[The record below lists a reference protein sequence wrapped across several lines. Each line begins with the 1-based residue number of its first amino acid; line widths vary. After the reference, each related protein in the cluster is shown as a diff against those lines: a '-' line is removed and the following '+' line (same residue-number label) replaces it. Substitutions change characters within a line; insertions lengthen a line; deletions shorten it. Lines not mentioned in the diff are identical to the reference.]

1 MLNKIFLTFLIFF
14 YLIGNG
20 VHSNEQISFDV
31 NEIEI
36 LDDGNKVV
44 GKNRGII
51 TTENGITIEADEFE
65 FNKIKNILQAKGNII
80 INDRVNN
87 YNFTAQNIFYNRN
100 EERLELIGQAEA
112 LVDSN
117 YKFNSKN
124 IFLSPCVILLTES
137 KKSLEY

>member
-1 MLNKIFLTFLIFF
+1 MLNKIFVAFLIFF
-14 YLIGNG
+14 YLIGND

-80 INDRVNN
+80 INDRINN
-87 YNFTAQNIFYNRN
+87 YNFSAQNIFYNRN

-117 YKFNSKN
+117 YKFN
-124 IFLSPCVILLTES
+124 
-137 KKSLEY
+137 